1 MVRRKEAL
9 VVKKRVDEK
18 KSGRKEKSGGEPL
31 HQGVEKNNKKK
42 TRDSLAVKGWRVF
55 FSPKKCSTYFP
66 ENKNATQQKWQKKVI
81 AKRNLNS

>member
-55 FSPKKCSTYFP
+55 FFAQKVLHLFP
-66 ENKNATQQKWQKKVI
+66 
-81 AKRNLNS
+81 